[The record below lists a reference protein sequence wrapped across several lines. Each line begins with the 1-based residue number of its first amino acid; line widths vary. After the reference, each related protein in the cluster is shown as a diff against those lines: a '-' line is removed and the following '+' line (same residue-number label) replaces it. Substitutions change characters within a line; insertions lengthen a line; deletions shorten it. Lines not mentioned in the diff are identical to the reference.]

1 MPNAFEQ
8 SPVVNSPFRI
18 PERHFLL
25 NEDGSP
31 TGVIKQGRRPS
42 AYFVPIPPARKQGRA
57 RQADLALEDQAGERV
72 TQNDF
77 INEVRGDVDRWRELP
92 LSQWGVSHDTA
103 RLLVHWRGGEP
114 QPPLFFCQIE
124 AVETLIWLTEVASRQ
139 RAEVRSRIEQFNAEA
154 NPELFRVAM
163 KMATG
168 SGKTT
173 VMAMLIAWQTVNF
186 ARRPNVQRF
195 SDAFLIVTPGITIKD
210 RLRVL
215 LPSDPQNYY
224 ETRNLIPRDM
234 LDDVRKARV
243 IITNYHA
250 FKLREKLQAPKL
262 TKQLL
267 QGRGEPLSTTE
278 TEGEM
283 IRRVCPAL
291 MGRKNIV
298 VINDEA
304 HHCYRHK
311 VGDEEEKVTGE
322 EREEAKKNEEAARV
336 WISGLEGIKRRLGVR
351 AVYDLSATPFFLRGS
366 GFREGTLFP
375 WAVSDFSLMDAI
387 ESGIVKIPRVPVSDD
402 QVGGQLPVY
411 RNVYHHIRGEL
422 PKKGRAKQE
431 SLDPEKLPVA
441 LVGALNALY
450 GHYIQ
455 VFDQWQ
461 ADKVGREPVFI
472 VVCNNTSTSKL
483 VYDHIAGYEREESG
497 QKVLIDGKLPLFR
510 NVEGGRWL
518 HRPRTLLIDSEQLD
532 SGEALTPEFKKIAA
546 REIDEFKAEL
556 RTRFP
561 DRDVEKVTD
570 EDLLREVMNTVG
582 KPGRLGEHVRCVVS
596 VSMLTEGWDANTV
609 THILGVR
616 AFGTQLLCEQVV
628 GRGLRRVNYDP
639 DDDGMF
645 EPEYADV
652 LGVPFTFVASHAIA
666 APKPPKPV
674 TRVHALPNREA
685 LEIRFPR
692 VVGYRVTLP
701 SERLSATFTDDSRL
715 VISPDDVPTRAE
727 NEGIV
732 GEGVTLT
739 LEEIG
744 RRRLREV
751 EFYVAGHALRSKFR
765 DDEGNLKPYLFPRL
779 LRITRDWLGGNY
791 LDCKGDTRPQYLLWR
806 HFADQAV
813 ERIYRAV
820 TGGTQGEERLRPII
834 DSYNPSGSSKYV
846 DFTTSKGTLWTTG
859 ADRCQVNYVVWD
871 SKWEANF
878 CEQVERMLEVAAY
891 VKNHGL
897 GFEVPYVH
905 QGDERR
911 YRPDFILRI
920 ENGTAEPL
928 HLIVEIKG
936 YRQGDAQAKADT
948 MRSLWVPAVN
958 DHGQLGRWAF
968 LEIRDIHE
976 ATKAIRAWLDGRRP
990 DMAA

>member
-1 MPNAFEQ
+1 MPSAFEH
-8 SPVVNSPFRI
+8 SPVINSPFRK
-18 PERHFLL
+18 PERHYVL

-31 TGVIKQGRRPS
+31 SGVIRQGRRPS
-42 AYFVPIPPARKQGRA
+42 AYFVPIPPAKKKGKVKQA
-57 RQADLALEDQAGERV
+57 ELALEDQGGERI

-77 INEVRGDVDRWRELP
+77 INEVRGYIERWRELP
-92 LSQWGVSHDTA
+92 SSQWATSHETT
-103 RLLVHWRGGEP
+103 RLLLHWRAGEP

-124 AVETLIWLTEVASRQ
+124 AMETLIWLTEVAPKQ
-139 RAEVRSRIEQFNAEA
+139 RPEIRRRLEEFNAEA
-154 NPELFRVAM
+154 NPELFRIAL

-173 VMAMLIAWQTVNF
+173 VMAMLIAWQAVNY
-186 ARRPNVQRF
+186 ARRPATKLF

-234 LDDVRKARV
+234 LDDARKARV
-243 IITNYHA
+243 VITNYHA

-262 TKQLL
+262 AKQILK
-267 QGRGEPLSTTE
+267 GREQALITTE
-278 TEGEM
+278 SEGEM
-283 IRRVCPAL
+283 IRRVCPGL
-291 MGRKNIV
+291 MGRRSIV

-311 VGDEEEKVTGE
+311 VGEEKEQKVSAD
-322 EREEAKKNEEAARV
+322 EREEAKRNEEAARV
-336 WISGLEGIKRRLGVR
+336 WISGLEAIKRKLGLR

-366 GFREGTLFP
+366 GYWEGTLFP
-375 WAVSDFSLMDAI
+375 WVVSDFSLMDAI

-402 QVGGQLPVY
+402 QVGGLLPVY
-411 RNVYHHIRGEL
+411 RNVYHHIRDKL
-422 PKKGRAKQE
+422 PKKGRAKQKHE
-431 SLDPEKLPVA
+431 SLDPDDLPVQ
-441 LVGALNALY
+441 LTGALNALY
-450 GHYIQ
+450 DHYAKISEE
-455 VFDQWQ
+455 WQ
-461 ADKVGREPVFI
+461 KACQGTPPVFI

-497 QKVLIDGKLPLFR
+497 QAVLIDGKLPLFR
-510 NVEGGRWL
+510 NVENGRWL

-561 DRDVEKVTD
+561 ERDVEKVTD

-628 GRGLRRVNYDP
+628 GRGLRRVSYDP
-639 DDDGMF
+639 DENGML

-652 LGVPFTFVASHAIA
+652 LGVPFTFVTSHKIA

-674 TRVHALPNREA
+674 TRVHALPERDA

-692 VVGYRVTLP
+692 VVGYRVSLP
-701 SERLSATFTDDSRL
+701 SERLSATFTEDSRL
-715 VISPDDVPTRAE
+715 VISPDDIPTRAE
-727 NEGIV
+727 NEGII
-732 GEGVTLT
+732 GEGITLT

-751 EFYVAGHALRSKFR
+751 QFYVAGHALRSRFR
-765 DDEGNLKPYLFPRL
+765 DDEGNLKPYLFPQL
-779 LRITRDWLGGNY
+779 LRITRDWLGGGY
-791 LDCKGDTRPQYLLWR
+791 LVCKGETRPQFLLWR

-820 TGGTQGEERLRPII
+820 TGGIQGKESLRPVI
-834 DSYNPSGSSKYV
+834 DGYNPWGSSKYV
-846 DFTTSKGTLWTTG
+846 DFTTSRSSLWTTN
-859 ADRCQVNYVVWD
+859 AERSHVNYVVFD
-871 SKWEANF
+871 SDWEATSASRLSA
-878 CEQVERMLEVAAY
+878 C
-891 VKNHGL
+891 
-897 GFEVPYVH
+897 
-905 QGDERR
+905 RR
-911 YRPDFILRI
+911 S
-920 ENGTAEPL
+920 PL
-928 HLIVEIKG
+928 
-936 YRQGDAQAKADT
+936 T
-948 MRSLWVPAVN
+948 
-958 DHGQLGRWAF
+958 
-968 LEIRDIHE
+968 
-976 ATKAIRAWLDGRRP
+976 
-990 DMAA
+990 